1 MISLLLKGE
10 DVTRMYERVVLVRPV
25 PLDFD
30 DDVMGPGS
38 HATIV
43 DLVDEGVVI
52 LEFDLDAPDLVGG
65 KRFQTA
71 LATVY
76 DFAPVR

>member
-1 MISLLLKGE
+1 MTKL
-10 DVTRMYERVVLVRPV
+10 YERVVLVRPV

-30 DDVMGPGS
+30 DDVMIPGS
-38 HATIV
+38 RATVV

-52 LEFDLDAPDLVGG
+52 LEFDLDAPELVGG
-65 KRFQTA
+65 KRYETA

-76 DFAPVR
+76 DFTTAQG